1 MGYFSNKHIEMQED
15 NIEIDESP
23 SQDDI
28 EQQAQKPMPSEEAIW
43 RFLDWLD
50 SKSTKENR
58 NDWFIKHL
66 YNFSFNNSSN
76 PDWINSIFRYMGS

>member
-1 MGYFSNKHIEMQED
+1 MQED

-58 NDWFIKHL
+58 ND
-66 YNFSFNNSSN
+66 
-76 PDWINSIFRYMGS
+76 